1 MDAAPNR
8 FRTFRRR
15 LVAAIMVV
23 VGGLTSAGLWFAH
36 RHAGAEAGRE
46 VERDFHAALD
56 GLRVVRET
64 RIQALQQRCL
74 SLVQKVRIHA
84 ALEDDALD
92 LLYPNARD
100 ELSDLMAAA
109 APGPRR
115 GPAHPATFWRFLDLR
130 GVVIP
135 AEPADDFGPLSAAET
150 ARLALPRVPS
160 TPQLGYLWRAAEG
173 SEGGGFDQ
181 VITTPIFSTATRK
194 PIAALAVG
202 FAAHDERAIGGE
214 SAVRRGLWAEHRLQI
229 GGLAPEARR
238 ALDDHLR
245 RVLPLE
251 RGAGRATPLTL
262 EGSAYLLLFEPVNP
276 GSDYPIA
283 YEISL
288 YPLAATHAR
297 QRRLRWQILALGS
310 LLLLAGLATS
320 QVVAARLARPVEK
333 LAADSAQN
341 IVRRDRAEAAL
352 ELTQAE
358 LQRAARFSADASHQ
372 LKTPLAVLR
381 AGLDELLA
389 RTDLT
394 EPVREELATL
404 VHQTHRLTGMIEDL
418 LLLSRVDEG
427 RLKID
432 FAEVDLSHLVASWL
446 DDLSFLPNELR
457 ISITTDLPAAV
468 AIAGERR
475 YVSMVL
481 QNLFENARKYNRPDG
496 RIHVAIEVSESVARL
511 TVGNTGRVIPVS
523 SQPHIFHRFHR
534 GAASEDVPG
543 HGLGLNLAREL
554 ARLHG
559 GDVRLLRSSGD
570 WTEFEVIF
578 RLATSAR
585 GPMRSRT

>member
-1 MDAAPNR
+1 
-8 FRTFRRR
+8 
-15 LVAAIMVV
+15 
-23 VGGLTSAGLWFAH
+23 
-36 RHAGAEAGRE
+36 
-46 VERDFHAALD
+46 
-56 GLRVVRET
+56 
-64 RIQALQQRCL
+64 
-74 SLVQKVRIHA
+74 
-84 ALEDDALD
+84 
-92 LLYPNARD
+92 
-100 ELSDLMAAA
+100 
-109 APGPRR
+109 
-115 GPAHPATFWRFLDLR
+115 
-130 GVVIP
+130 
-135 AEPADDFGPLSAAET
+135 
-150 ARLALPRVPS
+150 
-160 TPQLGYLWRAAEG
+160 
-173 SEGGGFDQ
+173 
-181 VITTPIFSTATRK
+181 
-194 PIAALAVG
+194 
-202 FAAHDERAIGGE
+202 
-214 SAVRRGLWAEHRLQI
+214 
-229 GGLAPEARR
+229 
-238 ALDDHLR
+238 
-245 RVLPLE
+245 
-251 RGAGRATPLTL
+251 
-262 EGSAYLLLFEPVNP
+262 
-276 GSDYPIA
+276 
-283 YEISL
+283 
-288 YPLAATHAR
+288 
-297 QRRLRWQILALGS
+297 
-310 LLLLAGLATS
+310 
-320 QVVAARLARPVEK
+320 
-333 LAADSAQN
+333 
-341 IVRRDRAEAAL
+341 
-352 ELTQAE
+352 
-358 LQRAARFSADASHQ
+358 
-372 LKTPLAVLR
+372 VLR